1 MPGRQ
6 GDWAVPRIGGELKEI
21 YLHTRRDTRWKE
33 VGVNSG
39 HVGAL

>member
-6 GDWAVPRIGGELKEI
+6 GDWSVPKAGGGLKEI

-33 VGVNSG
+33 VE
-39 HVGAL
+39 HVA